1 MTKTKLPTFSKWA
14 AKLVE
19 RRRTVYVALFVA
31 ASFAAAHES
40 LRRYFAA
47 PLDCDQPCPEG
58 VDCDPLSLSVEV
70 KPVRIKAG
78 TPHALWYRA
87 ELKNRSCR
95 RLGTLN
101 AQAFVDS
108 KELFWKTSG
117 LWVAVTDP
125 DGREFKQLDLPRPD
139 GGTRWDFGSAQGQS
153 IFPGG
158 TIHPYRKD
166 QAVYQEAVRSG
177 KLDENWYLVLDPGES
192 FATIPSKLRPY
203 RIVATSSSRGGA
215 FSHGY
220 AWVDADDAPSFPA
233 PPEGFQAFDRYSFKR
248 PGRYSIRFGFI
259 AEPFITIV
267 HPHWEALP
275 ESVQKWLAKIGL
287 RPERSRKFWEA
298 KVSLETA
305 PQVVEVR
312 P

>member
-19 RRRTVYVALFVA
+19 LRRAIFAALFVTA
-31 ASFAAAHES
+31 CLAIAHES

-47 PLDCDQPCPEG
+47 PLACDQPCPEG

-95 RLGTLN
+95 RLSVLN

-117 LWVAVTDP
+117 LWVAVTGP
-125 DGREFKQLDLPRPD
+125 DGREFKQLDLPQPD
-139 GGTRWDFGSAQGQS
+139 GGAMWDFGPAKGQS
-153 IFPGG
+153 IFPSG

-166 QAVYQEAVRSG
+166 QAVYQEAIRSG
-177 KLDENWYLVLDPGES
+177 KLDENWYLNLDPGES
-192 FATIPSKLRPY
+192 FATIPSKFRPY
-203 RIVATSSSRGGA
+203 RILATSSSRGGG

-220 AWVDADDAPSFPA
+220 TWVDADDAPSFPA
-233 PPEGFQAFDRYSFKR
+233 PPEGFQAFDRYAFKR
-248 PGRYSIRFGFI
+248 PGRYSFKFGYD
-259 AEPFITIV
+259 AEPAFETV
-267 HPHWEALP
+267 NPNWEALSK
-275 ESVQKWLAKIGL
+275 SVQNWFTKLGL
-287 RPERSRKFWEA
+287 RPDYGLKIDAA
-298 KVSLETA
+298 KVRLETA
-305 PQVVEVR
+305 PKIIEVL